1 MGISVRLKIGSLFW
15 TAIPNGLPKNCA
27 RPDLTLLPPRI
38 LPFRIILTASIPVT
52 FAKHRGTS
60 HSPSRARYLQ

>member
-27 RPDLTLLPPRI
+27 RPDLTLLPPPDPA
-38 LPFRIILTASIPVT
+38 LPNHIDRLDTCYVRQAP
-52 FAKHRGTS
+52 RNQ
-60 HSPSRARYLQ
+60 P